1 MPEEMFPVVEKD
13 RIKITTSYDGASPE
27 EIEQQVSIPIEDAL
41 DNMQDIDF
49 YYSHSKEGISIVTLV
64 LKPDSNI
71 EELMR
76 EVRDLVDAIDDFPV
90 EADQPAIIRV
100 KTRFPVISVSL
111 FGDARDSLLFEQS
124 KIIKQKLLQLS
135 GVAGVGISGNR
146 EKEIWVEINPEEMS
160 ARNISSNLIIE
171 ALRSNIKDLPGGS
184 IKSIEGD
191 ILLRGIGMN
200 SVEKISKIN
209 LRNNESGG
217 QLLLG
222 EVAKVKVKLEEVK
235 SLGRFNSRN
244 AVNLTV
250 TKTADA
256 SVFDVSNSVRDLVKK
271 YNPPGGLKLAVYSDF
286 SKNVKTR
293 LDTVKSSGAIGL
305 ILLLIS
311 LYIFLNSRVAFVTA
325 FGVPVSF
332 LFAAIGMYVFG
343 FTINMVS
350 LFAFLVA
357 LGMIVDDAIIVTE
370 NTYRHI
376 ENGLNPTDAAKKGV
390 REVFWPV
397 VASTLTTIAAFLPMF
412 AITGVLGKFIE
423 VIPVVVSVAL
433 IGSLIE
439 AFVVL
444 PSHCSQFLKPQ
455 QAKKNYIDWSK
466 FLSWYKSILSKA
478 IKNKY
483 LVSSITVGV
492 LAVVIAIAITRIPYY
507 QFGKVDNGVF
517 FVNVEGPITNSIYDT
532 EKLALNV
539 EKRN

>member
-1 MPEEMFPVVEKD
+1 MIDFSIKNPLLVNLFLILILLLGILSWQSMPEEMFPVVEKD

-293 LDTVKSSGAIGL
+293 LDTVKSSGVIGL

-444 PSHCSQFLKPQ
+444 PSHCSQF
-455 QAKKNYIDWSK
+455 
-466 FLSWYKSILSKA
+466 
-478 IKNKY
+478 
-483 LVSSITVGV
+483 
-492 LAVVIAIAITRIPYY
+492 
-507 QFGKVDNGVF
+507 
-517 FVNVEGPITNSIYDT
+517 
-532 EKLALNV
+532 
-539 EKRN
+539 